1 MMERDDGFTLIEL
14 LVSLFIFAILSAA
27 TMSAFFQTVET
38 RERITEQEAEITEL
52 QQMRAII
59 RADMNAIT
67 LRQARD
73 PLGGFEPYVIS
84 TDGQALLNFT
94 RRGRENPGG
103 LSPRGDVQRVVYYF
117 KDGALIRSVLP
128 HENPAQLSKPIE
140 KVLLEGL
147 RDVELEALVFNNGR
161 FQSIRGWRVAAADT
175 RLGASAIALKLTS
188 NQDVTTTHLF
198 ELGL

>member
-1 MMERDDGFTLIEL
+1 MGRDDGFTLIEL

-38 RERITEQEAEITEL
+38 RDIIAEQEAEITEL

-59 RADMNAIT
+59 RADMNAIS
-67 LRQARD
+67 LRQPRD
-73 PLGGFEPYVIS
+73 PLGGFGPYAIS
-84 TDGQALLNFT
+84 TDGQVLLSFT

-103 LSPRGDVQRVVYYF
+103 LSARGDVQRVTYYF

-140 KVLLEGL
+140 RVLMQGL
-147 RDVELEALVFNNGR
+147 RDAELEALIYNNGR
-161 FQSIRGWRVAAADT
+161 LQSIRGWRVAPTDT
-175 RLGASAIALKLTS
+175 RLGASAISLKLTS
-188 NQDVTTTHLF
+188 SQDVATTHLF